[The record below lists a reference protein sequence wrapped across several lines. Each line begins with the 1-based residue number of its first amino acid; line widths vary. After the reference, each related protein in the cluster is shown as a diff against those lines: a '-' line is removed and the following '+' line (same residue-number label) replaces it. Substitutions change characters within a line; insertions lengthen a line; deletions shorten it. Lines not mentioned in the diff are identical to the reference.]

1 MSAKDNCKD
10 VKYPI
15 TAQNVSITCGGSL
28 DFMGL
33 RPLQGYEDRTQGSPI
48 TRSLLVCS
56 GHGSAA
62 LMGQWVVDVTNRED
76 NDRSRAETC
85 SFTLEYSSVVN

>member
-33 RPLQGYEDRTQGSPI
+33 RPLQGYEDRTGSPI

-56 GHGSAA
+56 GHGSVA
-62 LMGQWVVDVTNRED
+62 LIGAVGAGCHKQRG
-76 NDRSRAETC
+76 S
-85 SFTLEYSSVVN
+85 